1 MVALLS
7 VFVALL
13 LAGLVLQMM
22 KNRQRSRDL
31 VKIHEALSSLKESD
45 SNSSLLVFT
54 NDRHLQQLL
63 NDMNRL
69 INDTYQ
75 VSITQRKLE
84 QSMRKMLSNISHD
97 LKTPLTVVLGSIE
110 TVIQDERLTDAERD
124 KLLRK
129 VHGKAEEVLEL
140 INKFFDL
147 AKLESGDKQLPLS
160 LVNVGELCRRSILSF
175 YDLIVTEGMEVSL
188 KIPENPVVALANEEA
203 LNRVMNNL
211 ISNAI
216 RYGNEG
222 KIIGLNVEAL
232 ESEIVIEVWDRGRGI
247 KESDQDKV
255 FERMYT
261 LDDSRN
267 KSYEGSGLG
276 LTITK
281 RLVEQMEGS
290 ISLRSR
296 PYKRTVFSIR
306 IPRMR
311 V

>member
-54 NDRHLQQLL
+54 DDKHLQQLL

-160 LVNVGELCRRSILSF
+160 PVNVGELCRRSILSF

-281 RLVEQMEGS
+281 RLVEQLEGS